1 MFKRILLA
9 SDGSEHA
16 AKATERAVQ
25 LAQLTENSFIQV
37 IYAVEG
43 DSRLKSLS
51 RDEERESRIHTTDEI
66 LKQGNVEYEITFMH
80 GDAAKTVIQFANQNS
95 FDLVVIG
102 SRGLN
107 PVKGMLL
114 GSVSS
119 KIAQQVT
126 IPVLIVK

>member
-1 MFKRILLA
+1 
-9 SDGSEHA
+9 
-16 AKATERAVQ
+16 
-25 LAQLTENSFIQV
+25 
-37 IYAVEG
+37 
-43 DSRLKSLS
+43 
-51 RDEERESRIHTTDEI
+51 
-66 LKQGNVEYEITFMH
+66 MH

>member
-16 AKATERAVQ
+16 AKATEKAVQ

-80 GDAAKTVIQFANQNS
+80 GDAAKT
-95 FDLVVIG
+95 
-102 SRGLN
+102 GLN

>member
-1 MFKRILLA
+1 M
-9 SDGSEHA
+9 
-16 AKATERAVQ
+16 
-25 LAQLTENSFIQV
+25 
-37 IYAVEG
+37 
-43 DSRLKSLS
+43 RLPLCM
-51 RDEERESRIHTTDEI
+51 ETT
-66 LKQGNVEYEITFMH
+66 
-80 GDAAKTVIQFANQNS
+80 KTVIQFANQNS

-107 PVKGMLL
+107 PVKGMPL